1 MGKFLKVMG
10 VLCIIFGIIGVIG
23 MISVFAMAG
32 IIAMAGVAVPVASLV
47 LGIIQAILMIVA
59 GVFGIKASNDPAKP
73 GKAVIFGI
81 ILIVLAVVFL
91 ILGLAEAGAAG
102 ISWTNFTGL
111 IIPVLYL
118 IAAIGFKKQ
127 G

>member
-1 MGKFLKVMG
+1 MAKFLKVMS
-10 VLCIIFGIIGVIG
+10 VLCIIFGLIGVIG
-23 MISVFAMAG
+23 MVSVFAMAG
-32 IIAMAGVAVPVASLV
+32 IFALAGVSVPVASLV
-47 LGIIQAILMIVA
+47 IGIIQAILMIVA
-59 GVFGIKASNDPAKP
+59 GVFGIKACNDPAKA

-81 ILIVLAVVFL
+81 ILIVLAVVSM

-111 IIPVLYL
+111 IIPVLYTV
-118 IAAIGFKKQ
+118 AAVLYKKK